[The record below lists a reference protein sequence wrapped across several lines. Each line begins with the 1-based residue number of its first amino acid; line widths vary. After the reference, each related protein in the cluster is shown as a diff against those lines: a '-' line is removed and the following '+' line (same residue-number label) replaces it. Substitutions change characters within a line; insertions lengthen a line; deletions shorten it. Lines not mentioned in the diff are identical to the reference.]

1 MRLRPSFTTT
11 ASLAA
16 LVVVAALP
24 LREVFG
30 EWTWA
35 ISVLGAAV
43 GGAFVAS
50 LLESTLRRLPP
61 TITALSVV
69 AGALV
74 WSVLVSLR
82 DIFWADPVSR
92 AIRRELGDGVFE
104 GWGALLDEEFPLTD
118 PQSAETFAALLT
130 WIAAAAAV
138 HIAAR
143 YRTPLAGALTAAGV
157 LWVATAA
164 ALPRGLTPAI
174 FGAGAGGVVLLAV
187 ATTTR
192 SPDQRWRVGRAVAL
206 LLVII
211 GAATVATI
219 GASASGRFDREP
231 VDPRA
236 TQSTETVTEVVP
248 DILAEFAVTADD
260 DEVVM
265 VLDGPQ
271 ITTPLRLRLQVYDE
285 HNGQRWLPASGFDE
299 IATFPGPDSLP
310 PGEVVT
316 YDVDLEFLPGPWIPL
331 PDRLVSLDVND
342 IRWNEETQTALET
355 RRIDTYRFTGAMV
368 PRTDLEG
375 IDADRDAVSEEASEV
390 PAGLPDEIRA
400 AATAAVEGADDAIAK
415 IDAITARVR
424 ELGRDESLAPGH
436 SFGRLRA
443 DLEDGRATGAEQIA
457 SLHALML
464 RAVGIPSRLVVGYLA
479 TSSVVESSDLHVW
492 VETALPGVGWF
503 ATDPVPMGADARPET
518 ETDPT
523 ATTTSLAERPAVQA
537 QALPQ
542 ELGPGEDPGETAI
555 GGRNDITLRDTI
567 VFAAIAIGGLV
578 LLLIVVRVA
587 RRQFRHATN
596 RRADVRVLGAWA
608 EFVDRLRELGA
619 PITATTTVDDIVYMA
634 RAMDEQLG
642 DEAELLGDLASDALH
657 GPIGPNADDGTL
669 AWEELR
675 RIESTLARVRGGHTI
690 ALRFIDP
697 RVLRHRAPRAPAS
710 REGRSREGVR
720 TP

>member
-1 MRLRPSFTTT
+1 MKVRPSLTTT

-30 EWTWA
+30 DWGWA

-43 GGAFVAS
+43 VGAIVAS
-50 LLESTLRRLPP
+50 LLESTVRRIPP
-61 TITALSVV
+61 AVIALSTV
-69 AGALV
+69 AGALL
-74 WSVLVSLR
+74 WAVLVSLR
-82 DIFWADPVSR
+82 EIFWADPVSR
-92 AIRRELGDGVFE
+92 ATRRELGDGVFE
-104 GWGALLDEEFPLTD
+104 GWGALLDEQFPLTD
-118 PQSAETFAALLT
+118 PQSAETFAAVLT
-130 WIAAAAAV
+130 WIAAAVAV

-143 YRTPLAGALTAAGV
+143 YRTPLAGAITAAGV

-192 SPDQRWRVGRAVAL
+192 APDQRWRVGRAVAL

-219 GASASGRFDREP
+219 GASASGRLDREP
-231 VDPRA
+231 IDPRA
-236 TQSTETVTEVVP
+236 TQSTESVTEVVP
-248 DILAEFAVTADD
+248 DILAEFAVSAENDD
-260 DEVVM
+260 VVM
-265 VLDGPQ
+265 VLDGPP
-271 ITTPLRLRLQVYDE
+271 ITTPLRLRLQVYDVHDGE
-285 HNGQRWLPASGFDE
+285 RWLPASGFDE
-299 IATFPGPDSLP
+299 IATFPSPDSLP

-316 YDVDLEFLPGPWIPL
+316 YDVDLEALPGPWIPL
-331 PDRLVSLDVND
+331 PDRLVSLDVSD

-355 RRIDTYRFTGAMV
+355 RTINTYRFTGATV
-368 PRTDLEG
+368 PRTGLEG
-375 IDADRDAVSEEASEV
+375 IDADRDAVGDKVSEI

-400 AATAAVEGADDAIAK
+400 AAANAAEGAADAIAT

-443 DLEDGRATGAEQIA
+443 DLIDGRATGAEQIA

-464 RAVGIPSRLVVGYLA
+464 RAVGIPSRVVVGYVA
-479 TSSVVESSDLHVW
+479 TSSIVESADLHVW
-492 VETALPGVGWF
+492 VETALPGIGWF
-503 ATDPVPMGADARPET
+503 ATDPVPAAADATPDV

-523 ATTTSLAERPAVQA
+523 ATTTSLAESTALQA

-555 GGRNDITLRDTI
+555 GSRNDITLRDAI
-567 VFAAIAIGGLV
+567 LYAAIAIGGLV
-578 LLLIVVRVA
+578 LLMIVVRVA

-619 PITATTTVDDIVYMA
+619 PITATTTVDDVVYMA

-642 DEAELLGDLASDALH
+642 DEAELLGELASDALH

-675 RIESTLARVRGGHTI
+675 RVESTLAKVRGGYTI
-690 ALRFIDP
+690 ALRYIDP
-697 RVLRHRAPRAPAS
+697 RVLRHRAPRAPTS
-710 REGRSREGVR
+710 REGRQRETVR

>member
-1 MRLRPSFTTT
+1 MKIRPPLTTT

-16 LVVVAALP
+16 LAVVAALP

-30 EWTWA
+30 DWGWA

-43 GGAFVAS
+43 VGAAVAGV
-50 LLESTLRRLPP
+50 LESTLRRLPP
-61 TITALSVV
+61 TVIALSTV
-69 AGALV
+69 AGALL
-74 WSVLVSLR
+74 WAVLVSLR
-82 DIFWADPVSR
+82 EIFWADPVSR

-104 GWGALLDEEFPLTD
+104 GWGALLDEQFPLRD

-143 YRTPLAGALTAAGV
+143 YRTPLAGAITAAGV

-164 ALPRGLTPAI
+164 ALPRGLAPAI
-174 FGAGAGGVVLLAV
+174 FGAGAGGVTLLAV

-192 SPDQRWRVGRAVAL
+192 APDQRWRVGRAVAI

-219 GASASGRFDREP
+219 SASASGRLEREP

-236 TQSTETVTEVVP
+236 SQNTESVTQVVP
-248 DILAEFAVTADD
+248 DILAEFGVSAEEDR
-260 DEVVM
+260 VVM
-265 VLDGPQ
+265 VLDGPP
-271 ITTPLRLRLQVYDE
+271 ITTPLRLRLQVYDVHDGE
-285 HNGQRWLPASGFDE
+285 RWLPASGFEE
-299 IATFPGPDSLP
+299 IATFPSPESLP
-310 PGEVVT
+310 PGDVVT
-316 YDVDLEFLPGPWIPL
+316 FDVDLEFLPGPWIPL
-331 PDRLVSLDVND
+331 PDRLISLDVGD
-342 IRWNEETQTALET
+342 IRWNEETQTALKT
-355 RRIDTYRFTGAMV
+355 RNVNAYRFTGATV
-368 PRTDLEG
+368 PRTGLEG
-375 IDADRDAVSEEASEV
+375 IDADRDAVGDNVSEV
-390 PAGLPDEIRA
+390 PAGFPDEIRA
-400 AATAAVEGADDAIAK
+400 AAANAVEGADDAIAK

-424 ELGRDESLAPGH
+424 ELGRDESLVPGH
-436 SFGRLRA
+436 SLGRLRA
-443 DLEDGRATGAEQIA
+443 DLVDGRATGAEQLA

-464 RAVGIPSRLVVGYLA
+464 RAVGIPSRLVVGYVA
-479 TSSVVESSDLHVW
+479 TSSVVESGDLRVW

-503 ATDPVPMGADARPET
+503 ATEPVPAASET
-518 ETDPT
+518 TPDDETDPT
-523 ATTTSLAERPAVQA
+523 ATTTSLAENTALQA

-555 GGRNDITLRDTI
+555 GGRNDITLRDAI
-567 VFAAIAIGGLV
+567 LYAAIAIAG
-578 LLLIVVRVA
+578 IVFLMIVARVA
-587 RRQFRHATN
+587 RRQFRHATT

-619 PITATTTVDDIVYMA
+619 PITATTTVDDVVYMA

-642 DEAELLGDLASDALH
+642 DQAELLGDLASEALH
-657 GPIGPNADDGTL
+657 GPTGPSPDDGTL

-675 RIESTLARVRGGHTI
+675 RAESTLAKVRGGYTI

-697 RVLRHRAPRAPAS
+697 RVLRHRAPRAPSS
-710 REGRSREGVR
+710 RDGRRRGSVT